1 MIRACLLVLAGGIA
15 AEHNRVL
22 LSSDH
27 CHVFFVA
34 AAILF

>member
-1 MIRACLLVLAGGIA
+1 MIRACLLVLAGGIT